1 MSQGS
6 VLQGKNFLSSPT
18 QLSAFMPWCHLIK
31 KSSFLGWQDCKV
43 LNIFKNLLI
52 IIPTWGLGLVQER
65 TFTSIPPPQDALQGV
80 ATVDQGLEIFWNKFQ
95 TFVNIFLSK
104 WLCIAYLLPTKHVR
118 NDNVNNMK
126 THQMMIWSDHHFV
139 SWLESWII
147 RCSPKDD
154 LVFKYNANN
163 VTD

>member
-31 KSSFLGWQDCKV
+31 KSSFLGWQDELPRIWLK
-43 LNIFKNLLI
+43 FKNLPI

-65 TFTSIPPPQDALQGV
+65 TLTSIPPPQDALQGV
-80 ATVDQGLEIFWNKFQ
+80 ATVDQGLGILWNKFQ

-104 WLCIAYLLPTKHVR
+104 CLCIAYLLPTKHVR
-118 NDNVNNMK
+118 NDNMNNMK
-126 THQMMIWSDHHFV
+126 THQMIYHWSPFPFLVGIMNHKMLPKR
-139 SWLESWII
+139 WLSFQ
-147 RCSPKDD
+147 
-154 LVFKYNANN
+154 V
-163 VTD
+163 